1 VRWTAPANSGS
12 AITGFSVRVANAATN
27 VQVDALRPAAA
38 GATSPTVTG
47 LVNGTAVRF
56 QVQATNAVGTGALSA
71 LSIAVTPATV
81 PGVPVR
87 GTATWGGAGGAIT
100 ATANWTAPAS
110 HGGSTINGYVV
121 QAIRLNAAGTELSR
135 TGQVDPGNRA
145 VTPRTPGANGAVVPS
160 SGDCAVGVF
169 GALIPEPAA
178 RVTPAVGG
186 RGTRIRALVIPT
198 KTDYDPRKAE
208 GPAPRFRCVGTRP
221 AADCP
226 TRPPLSDPSVRSGR
240 GPERAH
246 GRDDTGAV
254 KHRQGFRKVATALWA
269 RS

>member
-87 GTATWGGAGGAIT
+87 DTATWGGAGGAIT

-178 RVTPAVGG
+178 RVTLAVGG

-198 KTDYDPRKAE
+198 KPTTTQGNLKVPRLGSEVSALVPQLSVRP
-208 GPAPRFRCVGTRP
+208 GPRCQI
-221 AADCP
+221 
-226 TRPPLSDPSVRSGR
+226 PLSDWSGGRSA
-240 GPERAH
+240 PPMA
-246 GRDDTGAV
+246 GAT
-254 KHRQGFRKVATALWA
+254 QAP
-269 RS
+269 